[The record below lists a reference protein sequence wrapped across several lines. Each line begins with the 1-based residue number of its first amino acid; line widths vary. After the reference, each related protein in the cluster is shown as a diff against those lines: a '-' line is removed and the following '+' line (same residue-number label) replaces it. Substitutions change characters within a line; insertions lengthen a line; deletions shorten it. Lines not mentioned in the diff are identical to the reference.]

1 MKMMM
6 GVLGLMTLSSCF
18 SVTLPSNDPD
28 SGVSCAVS
36 VNPTGRGTNQGSHAF
51 AVGSVYQRSA
61 QTIPPDAGITGATL
75 DLSILREMV
84 SCAGRKDA
92 GASEG
97 LFATVSVAR
106 ADRVTAG
113 TYQDSAHADGG
124 AAFFAFAV
132 LDGGALI
139 VSEGTLTLTT
149 VATCSASGSFD
160 VKFNSSDGGVTDPL
174 TGTFT
179 ADYCAR

>member
-1 MKMMM
+1 MKKI
-6 GVLGLMTLSSCF
+6 LGALCLISLSSCF
-18 SVTLPSNDPD
+18 SVPLPSNDPD
-28 SGVSCAVS
+28 SGVTCAVS
-36 VNPTGRGTNQGSHAF
+36 VNPTGRGMNQGAHAF

-75 DLSILREMV
+75 DVSILREMV
-84 SCAGRKDA
+84 SCAGRRDA
-92 GASEG
+92 GSGEG
-97 LFATVSVAR
+97 LFATVSVAG

-113 TYQDSAHADGG
+113 TYRDSAHADGG

-139 VSEGTLTLTT
+139 VSEGTLTLTN

-160 VKFNSSDGGVTDPL
+160 VKFTSSDGGVTDPL